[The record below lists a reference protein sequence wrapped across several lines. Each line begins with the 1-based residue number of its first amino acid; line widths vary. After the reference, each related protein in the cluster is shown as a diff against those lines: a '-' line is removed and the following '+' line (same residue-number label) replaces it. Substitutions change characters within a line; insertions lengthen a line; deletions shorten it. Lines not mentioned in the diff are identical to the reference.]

1 VLVINWGLVGDS
13 LLQTPLL
20 RALRRGL
27 PNARIDLVAHARS
40 AALFASNPHLTN
52 VIAHDPKAHRGWR
65 CPRFL
70 PFAWGL
76 RRAGYDL
83 VIDAFGNRRSAW
95 LTSVL
100 GATITVGWDGLHA
113 RRYARRAPVTA
124 AHIIDRYLALGVAAG
139 VAGVGPELDLVLR
152 DEWRTWA
159 ERCQQTFSSADPLV
173 LINVGAG
180 DPRKRW
186 PAERVGELA
195 RTVGGRGLRCVLL
208 WGPGE
213 EALARTAAAI
223 SGAAMAPACSLGESA
238 ALIARAALLVT
249 PDSGPLHMATALRVP
264 VVGLFSTEHPDR
276 YGPRSGR
283 FALVTAPGC
292 GQPGAQAA
300 DITHDQVLAACTG
313 LLAEV
318 GA

>member
-1 VLVINWGLVGDS
+1 MQRVLVVNWGLVGDS

-20 RALRRGL
+20 RAVRRGL
-27 PNARIDLVAHARS
+27 PQARIDLVAHARS
-40 AALFASNPHLTN
+40 AALFTANPHLTS
-52 VIAHDPKAHRGWR
+52 VIPHDPKAHRGWR

-76 RRAGYDL
+76 RRTGYDL

-95 LTSVL
+95 LTSTL
-100 GATITVGWDGLHA
+100 GAGITVGWDGVHA
-113 RRYARRAPVTA
+113 RHYARRAAISAP
-124 AHIIDRYLALGVAAG
+124 HIIDRYLALGAAAG
-139 VAGVGPELDLVLR
+139 VAGDGLELDLVLR
-152 DEWRTWA
+152 DEWRQWA
-159 ERCQQTFSSADPLV
+159 ERCHRTMAGVDPLV

-186 PAERVGELA
+186 PPERVGGLA
-195 RTVGGRGLRCVLL
+195 RALTQRGLRCALL

-213 EALARTAAAI
+213 EALARSAAAI
-223 SGAAMAPACSLGESA
+223 GGAAVAPPCSLGESA

-249 PDSGPLHMATALRVP
+249 PDSGPLHMATALCVP
-264 VVGLFSTEHPDR
+264 VVGLYSTEHPDR

-292 GQPGAQAA
+292 GQPGAQAG
-300 DITHDQVLAACTG
+300 DIPPAAVMAACER
-313 LLAEV
+313 LLA
-318 GA
+318 